1 VKLITPAR
9 LVVTGIVL
17 FAVAAVLWVYPSNEY
32 IFLPDEAHP
41 VAPLVVVQGGSDPKP
56 PGGIYFVDVIVRK
69 ASVLERLLG
78 GLHEGAELREPQDVV
93 PPGVNDAQRRQ
104 LDLREMRRSQQVAA
118 AVALRALGRK
128 VVARQ
133 TGALV
138 AAVEAGRPAVGKLRP
153 TDVIVAIEGKRVRSH
168 LDVFRAMQGRKSGDV
183 VRFTVRRSDGLHVV
197 SIKTVAAGRGSNR
210 AIVGVLLEPEYD
222 IKLPVRVRIDAGNVG
237 GPSAGVAFALDVME
251 ELGRDVDRGH
261 KIAATGEIFLDG
273 RVGPVGALKQ
283 KTIGAREA
291 GVDVFFVPAGENAR
305 EAKRYAKG
313 LRVVPVETFPQ
324 VLRVLATLP
333 QRSS

>member
-1 VKLITPAR
+1 VKLITPGR
-9 LVVTGIVL
+9 LVTTGVVVL
-17 FAVAAVLWVYPSNEY
+17 AVALALWIVPSNEY

-41 VAPLVVVQGGSDPKP
+41 VAPLVTVEGGHDPRP

-69 ASVLERLLG
+69 ASVLERLFG
-78 GLHEGAELREPQDVV
+78 GLHEGADLRPPHEVV

-138 AAVEAGRPAVGKLRP
+138 AAVEPGRPAVGKLRP
-153 TDVIVAIEGKRVRSH
+153 TDVVVAIGGRRVRSPV
-168 LDVFRAMQGRKSGDV
+168 DVFRAMRGRKPGDV
-183 VRFTVRRSDGLHVV
+183 VRFTVRRSDSLHAVD
-197 SIKTVAAGRGSNR
+197 IRTVPAGHGSKR
-210 AIVGVLLEPEYD
+210 AIVGVLLEPDYD
-222 IKLPVRVRIDAGNVG
+222 IRLPLRVRIDAGNVG

-261 KIAATGEIFLDG
+261 KVAATGEIFLDG
-273 RVGPVGALKQ
+273 RVGPVGGLKQ
-283 KTIGAREA
+283 KTIGARDA

-305 EAKRYAKG
+305 QAKRYAKG
-313 LRVVPVETFPQ
+313 LRIVAVETFPQ
-324 VLRVLATLP
+324 VLHTLATLP
-333 QRSS
+333 AKG

>member
-1 VKLITPAR
+1 VKLLTPGR
-9 LVVTGIVL
+9 LVTTGVVLLAVTL
-17 FAVAAVLWVYPSNEY
+17 ALWVFPSNEY
-32 IFLPDEAHP
+32 IFLPDKAHP
-41 VAPLVVVQGGSDPKP
+41 VAPLVTVQGGHDPPP

-69 ASVLERLLG
+69 ASILERLLG
-78 GLHEGAELREPQDVV
+78 GLHEGADLRPPQEVV
-93 PPGVNDAQRRQ
+93 PPGVDEAQRRQ

-138 AAVEAGRPAVGKLRP
+138 AAVEPGRPAVGKLQP
-153 TDVIVAIEGKRVRSH
+153 TDVIVAIARKRVRSP
-168 LDVFRAMQGRKSGDV
+168 LDVFRAMRGRKAGDV
-183 VRFTVRRSDGLHVV
+183 VRFAVRRSDGLHTVE
-197 SIKTVAAGRGSNR
+197 IKTVAAGHGSKR
-210 AIVGVLLEPEYD
+210 AVVGVLLEPEFD
-222 IKLPVRVRIDAGNVG
+222 IRLPVHVRIDAGNVG
-237 GPSAGVAFALDVME
+237 GPSAGVAFALDLME

-283 KTIGAREA
+283 KTIGARKA

-313 LRVVPVETFPQ
+313 LRIVAVETFPQ
-324 VLRVLATLP
+324 VLRTLATLP
-333 QRSS
+333 QRQ

>member
-1 VKLITPAR
+1 VKLLTPGR
-9 LVVTGIVL
+9 LVTTGVVL
-17 FAVAAVLWVYPSNEY
+17 LAVALALWIFPSNEY

-41 VAPLVVVQGGSDPKP
+41 VAPLVTVQGGHDPSP

-69 ASVLERLLG
+69 ASILERLLG
-78 GLHEGAELREPQDVV
+78 GLHEGADLRTPQQVV
-93 PPGVNDAQRRQ
+93 PPGVNETQRRQ

-133 TGALV
+133 IGALV

-153 TDVIVAIEGKRVRSH
+153 TDVIVAIRGKRVRSP
-168 LDVFRAMQGRKSGDV
+168 LDVFRAMRGRKPGDV
-183 VRFTVRRSDGLHVV
+183 VRFTVRRSDGLHAVE
-197 SIKTVAAGRGSNR
+197 IKTVAAGDGSKR
-210 AIVGVLLEPEYD
+210 AVVGVLLEPDFD
-222 IKLPVRVRIDAGNVG
+222 IRLPVHVRIDAGNVG
-237 GPSAGVAFALDVME
+237 GPSAGLAFALDLME

-261 KIAATGEIFLDG
+261 KVAATGEIFLDG

-283 KTIGAREA
+283 KTIGARRA

-313 LRVVPVETFPQ
+313 LRIVPVETFPQ
-324 VLRVLATLP
+324 VLHTLATLP
-333 QRSS
+333 RRE